1 MPPTSRSI
9 PCDPADPVV
18 ERSAMKQSPIRS
30 TLTRAALVLCL
41 AAASLDAPA
50 QEWAPSKPVRIVV
63 PIVGSTNDVLA
74 RLVAPELQKVL
85 GQTVIVENKGGAG
98 GTIGANEVAKAP
110 ADGHTLLVGFNGP
123 LAINP
128 TLMPKMPYDAVKD
141 LAPITLAVTAPQL
154 LALHPRVPAKDV
166 KEFVA
171 LARNGKLNYASV
183 STGSASHLT
192 MEMLKSAA
200 GVDITHVPYKGAG
213 PAVVDLLGGQVDAAF
228 LVPGNISQFVK
239 EGKAKVI
246 ASTGTKRFASM
257 PQVPTMIE
265 QGFPGF
271 VAVSWIGFLAPAGTP
286 QPIIDRYHKEIV
298 AILRKPEVMRELE
311 KMEFEVVAG
320 TPDQFAQWIGAEI
333 PRWGKV
339 IRANNIKPE

>member
-1 MPPTSRSI
+1 MTES
-9 PCDPADPVV
+9 
-18 ERSAMKQSPIRS
+18 S
-30 TLTRAALVLCL
+30 TLSAVARVALALCL
-41 AAASLDAPA
+41 VSTNLTAAAQA
-50 QEWAPSKPVRIVV
+50 QEWAPSKTVRIVV

-85 GQTVIVENKGGAG
+85 GQAVIIENKGGAG
-98 GTIGANEVAKAP
+98 GTIGANDVAKAP

-123 LAINP
+123 IAINP
-128 TLMPKMPYDAVKD
+128 TLMPKMPYDSVKD

-154 LALHPRVPAKDV
+154 LALNPRVPAKNV

-171 LARNGKLNYASV
+171 LARNGQLSYASV

-200 GVDITHVPYKGAG
+200 GVDITHVPYRGAG

-239 EGKAKVI
+239 EGKAKII
-246 ASTGTKRFASM
+246 ASTGAHRFASM

-265 QGFPGF
+265 QGYPGF
-271 VAVSWIGFLAPAGTP
+271 VAVSWIGFLAPAATP
-286 QPIIDRYHKEIV
+286 QPVIDRYNKEIV
-298 AILRKPEVMRELE
+298 KILRKPEIARELE
-311 KMEFEVVAG
+311 KMEFEIVAG
-320 TPDQFAQWIGAEI
+320 TPDQFAQWISAEI